1 MSKSIP
7 AIYDDGVFRP
17 VNPVDLPNHTPVLV
31 IPQPTVGTGE
41 GIRASAGS
49 WGDAG
54 DEFDVWLCKLEQM
67 RHSDQRPLPPAEQS
81 P

>member
-1 MSKSIP
+1 MAKSIP
-7 AIYDDGVFRP
+7 AIYDNGVFRP

-31 IPQPTVGTGE
+31 IPQSAVGTGE

-49 WGDAG
+49 WSDAG
-54 DEFDVWLCKLEQM
+54 DALDLWLQQLEQM
-67 RHSDQRPLPPAEQS
+67 RHSDRSVLPAAEGS